1 MHDEIK
7 INRPKQTTELAIN
20 NGAFAQVL
28 PTVIRINPF

>member
-7 INRPKQTTELAIN
+7 INRPKQTTELAIKR
-20 NGAFAQVL
+20 FAQVL